1 MQKICFSYLILGA
14 IGLWLCSLQNYALGK
29 AAKEYYVFS
38 EKGMKLRDSPSLES
52 ASKVLPY
59 GAKVKVIKFKASE
72 PFEVNRLTGYWSK
85 VEAIDP
91 KTSTPVLGYMFSSY
105 LLPYPPPT
113 NREIESPLKNY
124 QKLLVKSGMDVQ
136 ISVEQQ
142 NKLGHEVSPDAVTLH
157 LSSLQEAFVM
167 AKRIYRMPDSFKF
180 PSIYRNIYVK
190 ADVLDK
196 KSEDW
201 KIHELKVEREED
213 NKTIKTL
220 HYSMKNYTGT
230 IHAYVE
236 PLKQGGFKFSEFF
249 APQGAF
255 EQKDKVQKGSAKQ
268 AVEEKRQG

>member
-1 MQKICFSYLILGA
+1 MKNISFSYLILGA
-14 IGLWLCSLQNYALGK
+14 ISLWISALQNNSLAKG
-29 AAKEYYVFS
+29 AKEYFVFS

-59 GAKVKVIKFKASE
+59 GAKVQVIKFKASE

-85 VEAIDP
+85 VEAVDP
-91 KTSTPVLGYMFSSY
+91 KTSTNVVGYMFSSY
-105 LLPYPPPT
+105 LLPYPPPV
-113 NREIESPLKNY
+113 NRDVESPLKAY
-124 QKLLVKSGMDVQ
+124 QKLLVKNGVAIQ
-136 ISVEQQ
+136 AGVEQQ
-142 NKLGHEVSPDAVTLH
+142 NKLGHEVSLDVVTVQLD
-157 LSSLQEAFVM
+157 SLQDAFVM

-201 KIHELKVEREED
+201 KIHELKVAREDD
-213 NKTIKTL
+213 NKAIKAL

-230 IHAYVE
+230 IHAYLE
-236 PLKQGGFKFSEFF
+236 PTKSKEFKFSEFF

-255 EQKDKVQKGSAKQ
+255 KKEEKIQKGSAKQ
-268 AVEEKRQG
+268 TVEEKRQG

>member
-1 MQKICFSYLILGA
+1 M
-14 IGLWLCSLQNYALGK
+14 
-29 AAKEYYVFS
+29 KEYYVFS
-38 EKGMKLRDSPSLES
+38 EKGMKLRESPSLES

-59 GAKVKVIKFKASE
+59 GAKVNVIKLKASE
-72 PFEVNRLTGYWSK
+72 PFEVNRLSGYWTK

-105 LLPYPPPT
+105 LLPYPPPV
-113 NREIESPLKNY
+113 NRQQEAPLKSY
-124 QKLLVKSGMDVQ
+124 HKRLVNSGIDIEVG
-136 ISVEQQ
+136 VEQH
-142 NKLGHEVSPDAVTLH
+142 NKLGHEVSLDVLAMNLA
-157 LSSLQEAFVM
+157 SLQDAFVM
-167 AKRIYRMPDSFKF
+167 AKQIYRMPDSFKF

-201 KIHELKVEREED
+201 KIHELKVEREDD

-230 IHAYVE
+230 VHAYVE
-236 PLKQGGFKFSEFF
+236 SLKPNGFRFSEFF

-255 EQKDKVQKGSAKQ
+255 EQDSKNQNGSASQ
-268 AVEEKRQG
+268 IIQQKRKG

>member
-1 MQKICFSYLILGA
+1 MQRTGLYYLVLSAICLCIFSFQDVFA
-14 IGLWLCSLQNYALGK
+14 GK
-29 AAKEYYVFS
+29 KEVKEYYVFS
-38 EKGMKLRDSPSLES
+38 EKGMKLRESPSLDS

-59 GAKVKVIKFKASE
+59 GAKVKVVKFQASE
-72 PFEVNRLTGYWSK
+72 PFEVNRLSGYWSK

-105 LLPYPPPT
+105 LLPYPPPS
-113 NREIESPLKNY
+113 NRETEAPLKNY
-124 QKLLVKSGMDVQ
+124 HKLLVKNGLDIDVA
-136 ISVEQQ
+136 VEQQ
-142 NKLGHEVSPDAVTLH
+142 NKLGHEVSLDVLTLH
-157 LSSLQEAFVM
+157 LSSLQDAFVM

-213 NKTIKTL
+213 NKTIKML

-230 IHAYVE
+230 VHAYVE
-236 PLKQGGFKFSEFF
+236 SLKPSGFKFSEFF
-249 APQGAF
+249 APQGTF
-255 EQKDKVQKGSAKQ
+255 KL
-268 AVEEKRQG
+268 EEKNQNDLDVHRGQG